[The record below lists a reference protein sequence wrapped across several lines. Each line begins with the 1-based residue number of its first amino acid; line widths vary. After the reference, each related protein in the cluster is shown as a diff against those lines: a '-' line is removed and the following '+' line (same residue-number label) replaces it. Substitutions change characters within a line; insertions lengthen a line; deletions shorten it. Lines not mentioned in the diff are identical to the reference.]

1 MSVRQCPAL
10 LFGDNQDND
19 CLLLSANISPIRHPL
34 STSSALGESGPL
46 ETIKSEHVTMK
57 LYKHIKSDFDH

>member
-19 CLLLSANISPIRHPL
+19 DLLLSANISLIRHPL
-34 STSSALGESGPL
+34 STSSASGESGPS
-46 ETIKSEHVTMK
+46 ETIESEHVK
-57 LYKHIKSDFDH
+57 LYKISKKSDFDH